1 MRVLTWIHPE
11 AMKLYNQV
19 VVFFAI
25 LCIQMDMLMSQGTR
39 ERVLSQ
45 QFNRENMQYI
55 TGNQFKERLLLK
67 MFLKKKVLD
76 MIQTE
81 YVNSLREKPKAIE
94 VRTHNKSKKREQHKL
109 RIF

>member
-11 AMKLYNQV
+11 AMKLYEQT

-25 LCIQMDMLMSQGTR
+25 HCTQTDMLMSQRTR

-45 QFNRENMQYI
+45 QPNRENVQYI
-55 TGNQFKERLLLK
+55 TGNQFWERLLLK